1 MEDLQKLIREEG
13 FEEVLDSAYE
23 LVENERYSEA
33 VEYFR
38 ALLEYSKTAFD
49 VLDEEI
55 SDILEELA
63 NCLRIVGKRTEALE
77 IYDRLIAHKGISP
90 DYLFVKAE
98 LYQGLS
104 QPEKAAELRQQAFDM
119 IIEKYGENSIKS
131 ARAMIGIAEN
141 MLNFSQYDEA
151 EKLYFE
157 ALRIYREKDARDF
170 DTARLL
176 QNIGRLYEAKV
187 DDEKALQF
195 YEDALSLMKK
205 ERAEDNIDV
214 LSIRNDIAGV
224 LKDMGNFRAAER
236 VYEELLQDCYDKFG
250 ENSYNT
256 YICEGNLAEL
266 YSIMKEFDKAHKLRQ
281 RAMDGFFREDG
292 EQSRDYQ
299 RQRANFASDLA
310 EQGKFEES
318 AAAFEEVYAL
328 YKKYLGEHNSK
339 TVDVQRVLA
348 SQYKNAGNIAKA
360 VEMYEKVV
368 AEYDNI
374 ENEEYCECLT
384 KIGLAKCYVLSL
396 DVDKAE
402 LLIERV
408 KELWGKFN
416 RQNNYIEII
425 LRLIEAYILLEKKS
439 FGEAEQKAELAFELV
454 EEIICVKRECAEIL
468 AECGQFEKAEK
479 MLMRTLNS
487 VPETEYNSCEITRIL
502 CRLAEIKSEQGDTEQ
517 AHFFAEKA
525 RERLPE
531 KHTIREEF
539 ALSYMEMILAKHRG
553 DLSIF
558 EAEKERVRR
567 IANDCFVGN
576 KRLARKLDLM

>member
-13 FEEVLDSAYE
+13 FEEVLDSAYD
-23 LVENERYSEA
+23 LADNTRYSEA
-33 VEYFR
+33 AEYFR
-38 ALLEYSKTAFD
+38 ALLEYSKTALD

-77 IYDRLIAHKGISP
+77 IYDRLIARNGISP

-104 QPEKAAELRQQAFDM
+104 QFEKAAELRQQAFDM

-141 MLNFSQYDEA
+141 MMNFSQYDEA

-157 ALRIYREKDARDF
+157 ALRIYRENQATDF

-176 QNIGRLYEAKV
+176 QNIGRLYEEKV

-205 ERAEDNIDV
+205 ERPEDNIDV

-224 LKDMGNFRAAER
+224 LKDMGNFRASAN

-281 RAMDGFFREDG
+281 RAMEGFFREDG
-292 EQSRDYQ
+292 EQSRDYH

-318 AAAFEEVYAL
+318 AAAFEDVYEL
-328 YKKYLGEHNSK
+328 YKKYLGEHNLK

-360 VEMYEKVV
+360 VEIYEKVV

-384 KIGLAKCYVLSL
+384 KVGLAKCYVLTL
-396 DVDKAE
+396 DFDKAE
-402 LLIERV
+402 PLIERV

-416 RQNNYIEII
+416 RQNKYIEII
-425 LRLIEAYILLEKKS
+425 LRLVEAYILLEKKS
-439 FGEAEQKAELAFELV
+439 FGEAEHKAELAFELADDD
-454 EEIICVKRECAEIL
+454 IDVKRECAEIL
-468 AECGQFEKAEK
+468 AECGQLEKAEK
-479 MLMRTLNS
+479 LLMRTLNS
-487 VPETEYNSCEITRIL
+487 VPENEYNSCEITKIL
-502 CRLAEIKSEQGDTEQ
+502 CRLAEIKSEQGDAEQ
-517 AHFFAEKA
+517 ANFFAERA

-531 KHTIREEF
+531 NYSIREEF
-539 ALSYMEMILAKHRG
+539 ALRYMEMIIAKHRG
-553 DLSIF
+553 DLSRF
-558 EAEKERVRR
+558 EVELDRVRR
-567 IANDCFVGN
+567 IANDCFAGN
-576 KRLARKLDLM
+576 KWIVKKING